1 MRPLSAL
8 IHVKRVIQSAVL
20 VFHYNLC
27 RPLLVIPVRFNM
39 KIQSVF
45 PDGSRLHT
53 AYPGSGVPRYRN
65 LIIHIGLQLHRNIPT
80 FRLQTVNILRENQ
93 KVCLRLINTHR
104 ILQTIPADNNVPL
117 PLLELIVLTDDQ
129 IERLRLRLLRL
140 RCLLYPCFKFPRN
153 RQMAIDVA
161 RQLNGNISTFLPHVK
176 LGFRRNQRILMLL
189 RDLNRPCLIPRLDRQ
204 HRITVRIFMIST
216 RHHLHRSI
224 PLAARHIRLAPP
236 ALIPDAPLRVTL
248 DIETRLSALCLHH
261 QIILRHIQ
269 LYISRHI
276 GIFGLFRI
284 LRHIRV
290 VNSVIFRTAT
300 PQRKRQQQYEQI
312 KQSFHNQIFLKK
324 LIQLI
329 PFIV

>member
-1 MRPLSAL
+1 MRPLPVL
-8 IHVKRVIQSAVL
+8 LYVKRVVQSAVL
-20 VFHYNLC
+20 VLHHNLC
-27 RPLLVIPVRFNM
+27 RPLLVVPVRFNM
-39 KIQSVF
+39 KNQPVF
-45 PDGSRLHT
+45 PNGSRLYM
-53 AYPGSGVPRYRN
+53 AYPGSGIPRYRN
-65 LIIHIGLQLHRNIPT
+65 LIIHIGLQLHRDISA
-80 FRLQTVNILRENQ
+80 FHLQTVNTLRENQ

-104 ILQTIPADNNVPL
+104 ILQGVPADNNIPL

-140 RCLLYPCFKFPRN
+140 RCLLYPCLKSPRN
-153 RQMAIDVA
+153 RQAAIDIA

-204 HRITVRIFMIST
+204 HRITIRIFMIST
-216 RHHLHRSI
+216 RRHLHRSI
-224 PLAARHIRLAPP
+224 PLSACHIRLAPP

-269 LYISRHI
+269 LYIFRHI

-300 PQRKRQQQYEQI
+300 PQRKRQQQYEQV
-312 KQSFHNQIFLKK
+312 K
-324 LIQLI
+324 
-329 PFIV
+329 